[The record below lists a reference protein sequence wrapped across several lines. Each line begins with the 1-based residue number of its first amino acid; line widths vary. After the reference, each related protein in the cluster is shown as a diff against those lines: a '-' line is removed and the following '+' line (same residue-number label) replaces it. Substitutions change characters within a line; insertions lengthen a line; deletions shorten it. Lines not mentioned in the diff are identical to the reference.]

1 MQSKYSPQLNLNKHG
16 YNKVSMFVCCCDS
29 VAEEADGAEGGG
41 RTFGYRDV
49 LQIVEGPSFAI
60 LHLRHIKIRCTDGF
74 KIRSSA
80 GTPYSNS
87 YHMEYRSKNVF

>member
-49 LQIVEGPSFAI
+49 LQSPVVSCQMFFGV
-60 LHLRHIKIRCTDGF
+60 R
-74 KIRSSA
+74 
-80 GTPYSNS
+80 
-87 YHMEYRSKNVF
+87 

>member
-49 LQIVEGPSFAI
+49 LLPSVAFVSDLLSVAPWQWLSDFQLFFCNPNLVLVVIVVHSEI
-60 LHLRHIKIRCTDGF
+60 Q
-74 KIRSSA
+74 
-80 GTPYSNS
+80 
-87 YHMEYRSKNVF
+87 